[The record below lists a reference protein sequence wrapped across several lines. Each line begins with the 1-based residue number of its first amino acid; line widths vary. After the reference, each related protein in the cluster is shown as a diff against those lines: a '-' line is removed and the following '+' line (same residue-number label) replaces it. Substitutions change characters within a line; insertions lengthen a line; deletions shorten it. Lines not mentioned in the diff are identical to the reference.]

1 MYRLE
6 SVYEGIS
13 VGESLLKKP
22 RRREMCYSKEK
33 HMEESQMSLLIGL
46 KRSNYVMFVAES
58 REINHKGEVI
68 SDDRRKIIGSHEN
81 WIHRKV

>member
-1 MYRLE
+1 MH
-6 SVYEGIS
+6 
-13 VGESLLKKP
+13 
-22 RRREMCYSKEK
+22 SKEK

-46 KRSNYVMFVAES
+46 KRSNYVMFATES

-68 SDDRRKIIGSHEN
+68 SDDRRKIIVSHEN